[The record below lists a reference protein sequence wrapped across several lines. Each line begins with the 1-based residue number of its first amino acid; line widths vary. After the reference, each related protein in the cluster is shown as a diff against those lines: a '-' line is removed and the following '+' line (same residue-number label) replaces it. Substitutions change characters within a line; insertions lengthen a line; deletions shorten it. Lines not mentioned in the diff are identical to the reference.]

1 MTAVPKES
9 VAVVLFMGIGFG
21 LLWGALSVMLWTL
34 DERVQP
40 MLIAPLWL
48 TAVVAAPTS
57 ANPLLV
63 GLLVSMG
70 LGLVPAFAF
79 LALARLRGW

>member
-1 MTAVPKES
+1 VPKAS
-9 VAVVLFMGIGFG
+9 VAFVLFMGMGSG
-21 LLWGALSVMLWTL
+21 LLWGALSLMLWTL

-48 TAVVAAPTS
+48 TAFVAAPLS

-63 GLLVSMG
+63 GLLVSIG
-70 LGLVPAFAF
+70 IGVVPA
-79 LALARLRGW
+79 LALLAFARLRGW